1 MGEKKGIVMDGR
13 DIGTTVFPDAE
24 LKIFMTADM
33 LIRVERRFLEMQIK
47 NPNITFKEVQSN
59 LQMRDLIDST
69 REVSP
74 LKMADDAI
82 LLDNSAITME
92 QQLEFALHLI
102 QEKLK

>member
-1 MGEKKGIVMDGR
+1 
-13 DIGTTVFPDAE
+13 
-24 LKIFMTADM
+24 
-33 LIRVERRFLEMQIK
+33 MQNK

-59 LQMRDLIDST
+59 LQMRDSIDST

-74 LKMADDAI
+74 LKMAADAI
-82 LLDNSAITME
+82 LLDNSTITME